1 MSNDNPVTEPAH
13 AIPAANLLRR
23 SRFRWRLLAFVALL
37 IAVIA
42 IYGRFASE
50 RSFGTP
56 PSIARITIEGT
67 ITTNPARLK
76 LIDAIADDDNVKAV
90 IVKINS
96 PGGTSAGGEEIYEAL
111 NRLRDKKPT
120 VAVVDE
126 LGASAAYMSA
136 IATDH
141 IFVRRLSLVGSI
153 GVLFQTYNAQK
164 LFDTIGI
171 GADKVASGPLKAE
184 PSLDHPMTPE
194 VRASL
199 QAIVDDS
206 YAWFVDIV
214 AERRALP
221 RETVVALADGRIFT
235 GNQAIASGLAD
246 AVGGEREA
254 VAWLESAHGIA
265 ADLPVLDWAPPSD
278 EGWGRIVRWLGGEA
292 RSALGLPAEGP
303 IALDGL
309 VSLWQAGQS

>member
-1 MSNDNPVTEPAH
+1 MSTDPIIDPVH
-13 AIPAANLLRR
+13 AIPAANTLRR

-37 IAVIA
+37 IAAVA

-50 RSFGTP
+50 RGFGTP

-67 ITTNPARLK
+67 ITTSPARLK
-76 LIDAIADDDNVKAV
+76 LIDAVADDDNVKAV
-90 IVKINS
+90 IVSINS

-111 NRLRDKKPT
+111 SRLRDKKPT
-120 VAVVDE
+120 VAVVAE

-136 IATDH
+136 IATDRT
-141 IFVRRLSLVGSI
+141 FVRRLSLVGSI

-164 LFDTIGI
+164 LLDTIGI
-171 GADKVASGPLKAE
+171 DADKVASGPLKAE
-184 PSLDHPMTPE
+184 PDIDHPMTPE

-214 AERRALP
+214 AERRGLP
-221 RETVVALADGRIFT
+221 RDAVVTLADGRIFT

-246 AVGGEREA
+246 AVGGEEEA
-254 VAWLESAHGIA
+254 IAWLESDKGVA
-265 ADLPVLDWAPPSD
+265 ADLPVLNWQPPSD
-278 EGWGRIVRWLGGEA
+278 EGWSRIIRWLGGEA
-292 RSALGLPAEGP
+292 RSALGLPSEGP

-309 VSLWQAGQS
+309 VSLWQAGPG